1 MSHESDKSREF
12 IESQQDD
19 QAPLT
24 KPRKSK
30 TKVITVEPTIE
41 PTIEPPIEP
50 EIKPVKAKKPR
61 APKTQKQ
68 LEVFKEK
75 CALARQNNIKKKK
88 DDIIESAKQI
98 VKKEIKKTKQNI
110 VVESET
116 SSSESDPEVIHVRRK
131 SKKPKKK
138 IVVVHSESDS
148 SDSEPKYERKPE
160 FGKSH
165 RNKKSVP
172 VVQPPM
178 IKPVVSNIKNPINFF
193 AD

>member
-30 TKVITVEPTIE
+30 TKVTTVE

-116 SSSESDPEVIHVRRK
+116 SSSDSDPEVIHVRRK
-131 SKKPKKK
+131 SNKSKKSKKK

-178 IKPVVSNIKNPINFF
+178 IKPVDSNIKNPINFF